1 MEPTLT
7 IQSGRNSIGHH
18 RMSLL
23 PSVQGSQPSMQP
35 TTPPLPVPQ
44 FDSEELTARMQIFT
58 NELNSCI
65 QRIKSRIADGTEQ
78 WVQETSELQAM
89 DRSLREELKVA
100 QVQEQ
105 AVVKTLKKE
114 KEEASVISKEVQQLT
129 DTHDEVSETK
139 QALMAQVNQLR
150 KEVKAKREAKIAEK
164 KALDEQV
171 LKNRPELATFESVLA
186 VRIVGVKEDHIG
198 FVFTRISEQDWEKEF
213 TVTVDVSHHDFQVSE
228 CSPNLPDL
236 DTHLQYLND
245 TRDFYGFLKRI
256 RKAFIELRDRKSV
269 V

>member
-1 MEPTLT
+1 M
-7 IQSGRNSIGHH
+7 
-18 RMSLL
+18 
-23 PSVQGSQPSMQP
+23 QPS
-35 TTPPLPVPQ
+35 TPPLPVPQ

-105 AVVKTLKKE
+105 AVVKGKLIDATPVIFPQANFLCVRRIAVLISKVSLLLFLFLALKKE

-139 QALMAQVNQLR
+139 RTLMAQVNQLR
-150 KEVKAKREAKIAEK
+150 KEVKAKREGIV
-164 KALDEQV
+164 LVWDEH
-171 LKNRPELATFESVLA
+171 A
-186 VRIVGVKEDHIG
+186 IVKE
-198 FVFTRISEQDWEKEF
+198 
-213 TVTVDVSHHDFQVSE
+213 
-228 CSPNLPDL
+228 L
-236 DTHLQYLND
+236 
-245 TRDFYGFLKRI
+245 
-256 RKAFIELRDRKSV
+256 
-269 V
+269 

>member
-1 MEPTLT
+1 
-7 IQSGRNSIGHH
+7 
-18 RMSLL
+18 
-23 PSVQGSQPSMQP
+23 MQP
-35 TTPPLPVPQ
+35 TMPPLPVPE

-105 AVVKTLKKE
+105 AVVKALKKE
-114 KEEASVISKEVQQLT
+114 KEEAGVISKEVQQLT

-139 QALMAQVNQLR
+139 RALMAQVNQLR

-186 VRIVGVKEDHIG
+186 MRIIGVK
-198 FVFTRISEQDWEKEF
+198 
-213 TVTVDVSHHDFQVSE
+213 VSD

-236 DTHLQYLND
+236 ETHLQYLND

-256 RKAFIELRDRKSV
+256 RKAFVELTRK
-269 V
+269 

>member
-23 PSVQGSQPSMQP
+23 PSVPGGQPSMQP

-78 WVQETSELQAM
+78 WVQETSELHTM

-105 AVVKTLKKE
+105 AVIKCKPFSSVSRYLFYLLL
-114 KEEASVISKEVQQLT
+114 EAR
-129 DTHDEVSETK
+129 
-139 QALMAQVNQLR
+139 LR
-150 KEVKAKREAKIAEK
+150 
-164 KALDEQV
+164 
-171 LKNRPELATFESVLA
+171 FS
-186 VRIVGVKEDHIG
+186 
-198 FVFTRISEQDWEKEF
+198 
-213 TVTVDVSHHDFQVSE
+213 
-228 CSPNLPDL
+228 
-236 DTHLQYLND
+236 
-245 TRDFYGFLKRI
+245 
-256 RKAFIELRDRKSV
+256 
-269 V
+269 